1 MKRNKILYISIILV
15 FVCFC
20 IYYFE
25 PMHKPVETLDELI
38 GENLDF
44 ADKKYFKSEADEI
57 TKININN
64 NLNEFQGGI
73 LSKKSILLD
82 SIVYQYTWNFYSH
95 KETIWIGK
103 TIENKY
109 QIIDAIRYKNNV
121 KF

>member
-25 PMHKPVETLDELI
+25 PMYKPVETLDELI

-44 ADKKYFKSEADEI
+44 ANKIYFKSEADEI

-95 KETIWIGK
+95 KKTIWIGK